1 MSGMIRMDTALGDQT
16 AQRFNTAADQLQSM
30 NQGVDAQVQ
39 ALFSTWEGVS
49 RQRFEAEYTS
59 WKQDLARCT
68 ELLRQISQRVQKE
81 TNEMRQ
87 ADQSY

>member
-1 MSGMIRMDTALGDQT
+1 MSGLIRMDTTLGDQT

-30 NQGVDAQVQ
+30 NQSVDAQIQ
-39 ALFSTWEGVS
+39 ALFSTWEGTS
-49 RQRFEAEYTS
+49 RQRFESEYMS
-59 WKQDLARCT
+59 WKQDLGRCVDQ
-68 ELLRQISQRVQKE
+68 LRQIGQRVQKE